1 MSGSNSNADAKNF
14 VSIHAYHF
22 LELQHKTLLFIESE
36 TQLALGLIADQEAD
50 ATIPRS
56 WTSRTIINSSNFRIE
71 QLKDY
76 AYSVRRNFTMYFDT
90 PHLRK
95 QYRFEI
101 RNCEVML
108 EKLVGNIAWDSDTP
122 PVTQET
128 LPLTGLD
135 DDDQSIVEC
144 DKPDAD
150 AKKWPSE
157 KQ

>member
-1 MSGSNSNADAKNF
+1 MSGNNSNTDRENF

-56 WTSRTIINSSNFRIE
+56 WTSRTIINSSKFRIE
-71 QLKDY
+71 QLKDH

-90 PHLRK
+90 PYLRE

-101 RNCEVML
+101 RNCEEIL
-108 EKLVGNIAWDSDTP
+108 EKLVGNIAWNSDRP

-128 LPLTGLD
+128 LSLTAID
-135 DDDQSIVEC
+135 DDESTVEC
-144 DKPDAD
+144 NKPDAHFQE
-150 AKKWPSE
+150 SE

>member
-1 MSGSNSNADAKNF
+1 MSGNNSNTDRENF

-56 WTSRTIINSSNFRIE
+56 WSSRAVINSSNFRIE
-71 QLKDY
+71 QLKDH

-90 PHLRK
+90 PYLRK

-101 RNCEVML
+101 HRCEVIL
-108 EKLVGNIAWDSDTP
+108 EKLVGSIVWVSDTP
-122 PVTQET
+122 LVEQET
-128 LPLTGLD
+128 LSLTAID
-135 DDDQSIVEC
+135 NDESIVEYN
-144 DKPDAD
+144 KPDAHFQE
-150 AKKWPSE
+150 SE